1 MPKMIRKPLTGL
13 SRKQLRNWLILFFL
27 ALAIPAAILSI
38 QAYSQ
43 LKWESFH
50 LHRIQAEELSDRIN
64 RALTQ
69 LIETE
74 ESRSFTDYAFLNV
87 SGKPS
92 AGFIQRSPLSTF
104 PVDSAIPGLVGY
116 FQIDTDGFFSTPLV
130 PEPGSQSELY
140 GITDYELTQRQAQQD
155 TIRKILYRNRLVASY
170 KPAAPTFPVTKEARI
185 DKRPGVARTIING
198 SPGKDRDSP
207 KRLPPDDVAAAP
219 GGITEQARGQ
229 AAFDLLNKPS
239 GGRSQEKKQKSRS
252 RLGRIEDLKL
262 DYSYQKTEASAI
274 QQQRENEKVAI
285 EAGKIL
291 SKKKAR
297 KERGAL
303 PAISTGMY
311 DESSPA
317 MAPQASSIEA
327 EEIADKVIT
336 SAEPVRIHTFES
348 EIDPLEFALL
358 DSGHFVLFRKV
369 WKEDQRYIQG
379 ILLDQNKFLNMLVES
394 AFHKTALSDMSKLIV
409 AYQESVFIAYG
420 SSVSRDYL
428 SSAKELEGDVL
439 YQARLSS
446 PFAELELIF
455 SVTRLPAGPGAAL
468 IAWLAVIL
476 AVVLF
481 GGFFL
486 MYRLGSKQ
494 IELANQQQDFVSAV
508 SHELKTPLTSIRMY
522 GEMLREGWAAE
533 EKKQEYYEYI
543 HDESERL
550 SRLISNVL
558 QLARLTHNELQIEI
572 KQVPVIELLDSISTR
587 LASQIKRAGFQLNL
601 DFDDKAGKATVMVDT
616 DSFIQIIINLVDNA
630 IKFSASAEH
639 KTIDIECRVLRNNRV
654 QFNVRDYGPG
664 VAQDQI
670 KKIFKLFYRSGNE
683 LTRETVGT
691 GIGLALVH
699 QLVLAMGGTI
709 DVVNRKPGVEFQVY
723 LQSQHVEKI

>member
-1 MPKMIRKPLTGL
+1 MIRKSLTGL

-27 ALAIPAAILSI
+27 ALAIPAAILGI

-50 LHRIQAEELSDRIN
+50 LHRSQAEELSDRIN

-92 AGFIQRSPLSTF
+92 AGFIQRSPLSAF

-116 FQIDTDGFFSTPLV
+116 FQMDTDGFFSTPLV
-130 PEPGSQSELY
+130 PEPGSQSGLY
-140 GITDYELTQRQAQQD
+140 GITDNELTQRQTQQD
-155 TIRKILYRNRLVASY
+155 TIRKILYQNRLVASY
-170 KPAAPTFPVTKEARI
+170 KPAAPTLPVAKEKRT
-185 DKRPGVARTIING
+185 DKHPGVARTIING

-207 KRLPPDDVAAAP
+207 KRLTPNDVTATP

-229 AAFDLLNKPS
+229 AAFDLLNKPT
-239 GGRSQEKKQKSRS
+239 GERSLEKKKKS

-274 QQQRENEKVAI
+274 QQQRENEKAAI

-317 MAPQASSIEA
+317 MAPQAYSIEA
-327 EEIADKVIT
+327 EEITGKVIAG
-336 SAEPVRIHTFES
+336 AEPVRIHTFES

-394 AFHKTALSDMSKLIV
+394 DFHKTALSDMSKLIV
-409 AYQESVFIAYG
+409 AYQESIFIAYG

-572 KQVPVIELLDSISTR
+572 KQVPINELLDSIRSR
-587 LASQIKRAGFQLNL
+587 LASQIERAGFQLNL
-601 DFDDKAGKATVMVDT
+601 DFDDKAGKATVMVDA

-723 LQSQHVEKI
+723 LQSQDAEKHETA